1 MKADAV
7 NVKATNEVEAWLG
20 GPVPGV
26 NAALQPAAHSFVQA
40 RRDLERAVMLV
51 EPHELWVSVG
61 GAATIGFHLLHLAGS
76 TDRLLTYARGESL
89 SEAQME
95 WLRREKTIR
104 HGATPHDLLQLV
116 VEQIDVAL
124 AQLSVTPDDVLDEN
138 RPVGRA
144 RLPATV
150 RGLLFHAAEHM
161 TRHTGQI
168 ITTARIVRA
177 PNKR

>member
-1 MKADAV
+1 M
-7 NVKATNEVEAWLG
+7 NLTTTSEVEAWLG
-20 GPVPGV
+20 GPVAGV
-26 NAALQPAAHSFVQA
+26 SAALQPAAHAFVQA
-40 RRDLERAVMLV
+40 RRDLERVVPLV

-61 GAATIGFHLLHLAGS
+61 GAASIGFHLLHLAGS

-89 SEAQME
+89 AEAQME
-95 WLRREKTIR
+95 WLRREKAIR
-104 HGATPHDLLQLV
+104 HGATPGDLLQMV
-116 VEQIDVAL
+116 VAQIDVAL
-124 AQLSVTPDDVLDEN
+124 AQLRATPDTVLDEI

-177 PNKR
+177 QATR